1 MNEREL
7 RILYKTAKK
16 QKFNENSITELK
28 ELLKNCLPY
37 DNRLINIY
45 DRRLAD
51 FPQYFLRE
59 DVEFA
64 FGRKLKEKDWKTV
77 QAICRD
83 SDNFMNLD
91 EIIDVAKEVTHGI
104 K

>member
-16 QKFNENSITELK
+16 QKFNESSVNELK
-28 ELLKNCLPY
+28 DLLKNCLPY

-51 FPQYFLRE
+51 FPHYILRE

-64 FGRKLKEKDWKTV
+64 MGRKIKDRDWKIV

-83 SDNFMNLD
+83 GDNFRSLD
-91 EIIDVAKEVTHGI
+91 EVISVVKEM
-104 K
+104 KK